1 MINLVRSAATLASF
15 HIASAQRIPR
25 RPHRLC
31 NGSWDRKV
39 HFMSTTEVQSPDHG
53 EIANVEEPLEVF
65 TEQKNEMALLGID
78 GGFAVLFADHAPKDL
93 DLIGFDVLGSRAGQ
107 QLSDKLANAAVLGNF
122 AALAQAGNASALS
135 AQGLVQLAPESL
147 AILNQAGNTLM
158 QTGGQS
164 LGAIVNAQGSI
175 VANARFLPVAA
186 GQAASLPMVLG
197 PAIVLLAL
205 QMQIASISRRVDEN
219 IELTRDVLRALHQDQ
234 WATLLGLHETSLRA
248 LEEARVTGTV
258 NDHIFAPLAS
268 RDADLRKQ
276 RHLFANLV
284 KDHVKSLEVDPK
296 TRRGY
301 IQKNFDQIIADTHGM
316 LMAEFAWY
324 RTQVLRCS
332 RISHDEANAAENE
345 PLLASLVEETKNEHA
360 KAMDELTSLLA
371 TVERQVR
378 LLAVL
383 PSARSLPFTSKRRNI
398 DDALA
403 MAEALADTVA
413 KLRNT
418 VRPQPTEVD
427 PEVTV
432 FKTELPQKLAE
443 ILEWT
448 LPGSNPVLALADVN
462 EEKLISNNAY
472 LGLTKDSFFIAGQ
485 SELLKEGVVDRIIP
499 LADVRYARFSERPK
513 KGPAL
518 DIITKDEN
526 LSFTFDSWATEGP
539 SLADAQRL
547 ANIFATA
554 MNLPKEELR
563 SDPLLPLDEELA
575 GANKQLNP

>member
-1 MINLVRSAATLASF
+1 
-15 HIASAQRIPR
+15 
-25 RPHRLC
+25 
-31 NGSWDRKV
+31 
-39 HFMSTTEVQSPDHG
+39 MSVTEVQSPDHG
-53 EIANVEEPLEVF
+53 EIANVKDSAEIVAS
-65 TEQKNEMALLGID
+65 QNNEMALLGIED
-78 GGFAVLFADHAPKDL
+78 GFAVLFADHAPKDL
-93 DLIGFDVLGSRAGQ
+93 DLIGFDVLGTRAGKE
-107 QLSDKLANAAVLGNF
+107 LSDKFASTAVLGN
-122 AALAQAGNASALS
+122 LATLSQVGNASALS

-164 LGAIVNAQGSI
+164 LGTIVNAQGTI
-175 VANARFLPVAA
+175 VASARFLPVAA
-186 GQAASLPMVLG
+186 GQAASLPMMLG
-197 PAIVLLAL
+197 PSVALLAL
-205 QMQIASISRRVDEN
+205 QMQLASISRRVDEN

-276 RHLFANLV
+276 RHLFTNLV
-284 KDHVKSLEVDPK
+284 KDHIKSLEADLK

-332 RISHDEANAAENE
+332 LISHDDANAVENE

-360 KAMDELTSLLA
+360 NAMNEVTGLLS

-383 PSARSLPFTSKRRNI
+383 PAARSLPFTSKRRSI

-403 MAEALADTVA
+403 MSAALADIVA

-432 FKTELPQKLAE
+432 FKAEIPQKLAE

-448 LPGSNPVLALADVN
+448 LPNSNPVLALADVN

-472 LGLTKDSFFIAGQ
+472 LGLTKDSFFVAGQ
-485 SELLKEGVVDRIIP
+485 GELLKEGVVDRIIP
-499 LADVRYARFSERPK
+499 LADVRYARFMERPK

-526 LSFTFDSWATEGP
+526 LSFTFDSWATDGQA
-539 SLADAQRL
+539 LADAQRL
-547 ANIFATA
+547 AYLFATA
-554 MNLPKEELR
+554 MNLPEQEQR
-563 SDPLLPLDEELA
+563 SDPLLQPDEELT
-575 GANKQLNP
+575 GADKQLNP

>member
-1 MINLVRSAATLASF
+1 
-15 HIASAQRIPR
+15 
-25 RPHRLC
+25 
-31 NGSWDRKV
+31 
-39 HFMSTTEVQSPDHG
+39 MSITEVQSPDHG
-53 EIANVEEPLEVF
+53 EIANIEESAEVVAS
-65 TEQKNEMALLGID
+65 QNHEMALLGIED
-78 GGFAVLFADHAPKDL
+78 GFAVLFADHAPKDL
-93 DLIGFDVLGSRAGQ
+93 DLVGFNVLGSRAGQ
-107 QLSDKLANAAVLGNF
+107 ELSDKLAATAAVGNL
-122 AALAQAGNASALS
+122 AALSQVGNASALS
-135 AQGLVQLAPESL
+135 AQGLVQIAPESL

-164 LGAIVNAQGSI
+164 LGTIVNAQGTI
-175 VANARFLPVAA
+175 VASARFLPVAA
-186 GQAASLPMVLG
+186 GQAASLPMLLG
-197 PAIVLLAL
+197 PSIALLAL

-219 IELTRDVLRALHQDQ
+219 IELTRDVLRTLHQDQ

-258 NDHIFAPLAS
+258 NDHIFAPLAT

-276 RHLFANLV
+276 RHLFTNLV
-284 KDHVKSLEVDPK
+284 KDHVKSLEADPK
-296 TRRGY
+296 TRRSY

-332 RISHDEANAAENE
+332 LISHDAANAVENE

-360 KAMDELTSLLA
+360 KAMDEVTALLTA
-371 TVERQVR
+371 VERQVR

-383 PSARSLPFTSKRRNI
+383 PAARSLPFTSKRRNI

-403 MAEALADTVA
+403 MAAALADTVA
-413 KLRNT
+413 KLRNR
-418 VRPQPTEVD
+418 VRPQPTEVH

-432 FKTELPQKLAE
+432 FKAELPQKLAE

-448 LPGSNPVLALADVN
+448 LPDSNPVLALADVN

-485 SELLKEGVVDRIIP
+485 GELLKEGVVDRFIP
-499 LADVRYARFSERPK
+499 LADVRYARFMERPK
-513 KGPAL
+513 KGPSL

-526 LSFTFDSWATEGP
+526 LSFTFDSWATDGQP
-539 SLADAQRL
+539 LADARRL
-547 ANIFATA
+547 ANVFATA
-554 MNLPKEELR
+554 MYLPEEEQQR
-563 SDPLLPLDEELA
+563 DPLLALSEDTTEPK
-575 GANKQLNP
+575 NS